1 MFPIKILEEGAIIG
15 HLFSIYQ
22 AGQFGL
28 KSRWV
33 VLYPW
38 KNVSSFLFSGHLPL
52 RKLARNF
59 CRSWPELSWA
69 RTLAREF
76 PLPKRFPRVQI
87 QFQWENTDLD
97 SSRQRTS
104 SILKGGREGQEIG
117 VCVLEEGT
125 RYLDDVSPR
134 DVHRESMSSSS
145 VYRKDKADNCSRVKI
160 LEHIYCSIHVEDR
173 GVNFAWEMELETW
186 RLKYHFLV
194 RKLRWLVCKFHGI
207 LFGYKNDS
215 FESKSIECFER
226 YNRENTFFHLI
237 ELRDRERE
245 RENSIYKYAR
255 ERKKFEH
262 SIRISII
269 R

>member
-104 SILKGGREGQEIG
+104 SILKGGEGGAGNWSVRPRRRDEILGRCLPSRCPSRIDVLLLG
-117 VCVLEEGT
+117 V
-125 RYLDDVSPR
+125 
-134 DVHRESMSSSS
+134 
-145 VYRKDKADNCSRVKI
+145 
-160 LEHIYCSIHVEDR
+160 
-173 GVNFAWEMELETW
+173 
-186 RLKYHFLV
+186 
-194 RKLRWLVCKFHGI
+194 
-207 LFGYKNDS
+207 
-215 FESKSIECFER
+215 SKGQSG
-226 YNRENTFFHLI
+226 
-237 ELRDRERE
+237 
-245 RENSIYKYAR
+245 
-255 ERKKFEH
+255 
-262 SIRISII
+262 
-269 R
+269 